1 MKSMLRFKTVNGVR
15 YVHDEIAYRMGTARY
30 WEKGTPIEEQLKI
43 IERAEKNPVMPKQ
56 HDSTN
61 NITNKETGMEKEL
74 SDEEL
79 NRLDVE
85 SGAIVDMA
93 HADLMEPLTEACCK
107 LQDTLEV
114 FFVTSRRNQI
124 INKMSVD
131 ELNALIASI
140 TAMNDK
146 LTALG

>member
-1 MKSMLRFKTVNGVR
+1 
-15 YVHDEIAYRMGTARY
+15 
-30 WEKGTPIEEQLKI
+30 
-43 IERAEKNPVMPKQ
+43 
-56 HDSTN
+56 
-61 NITNKETGMEKEL
+61 MEKEL

-93 HADLMEPLTEACCK
+93 HADLMEPLTEACGK